1 MTADEIR
8 TIVLNELTGIA
19 PDIDESTLDANAD
32 LREDYDLDSMDSLTL
47 ITALHK
53 RFGVN
58 IPDTDYDQLA
68 SVNGIVAYLGR
79 KLGV

>member
-8 TIVLNELTGIA
+8 TIVLNELTLIA
-19 PDIDESTLDANAD
+19 PDIDEKTLDMNAD

-58 IPDTDYDQLA
+58 IPDTDYEQLS
-68 SVNGIVAYLGR
+68 SVNGIVAYLGK
-79 KLGV
+79 KLGL